1 MKKIVL
7 SAVLFTALFPLL
19 LFGQGTV
26 KEPSTE
32 KLFPAEVT
40 FSYAGKDYALRPTG
54 LTVRKKLFFKVY
66 GMVHYM
72 QDAPKT
78 ANEEDAFKEVLT
90 DGKAKQIT
98 LEFARDV
105 DAPKIKE
112 AYADGFKQHA
122 SREELGQI
130 QPLIDQF
137 IGYFSKDVK
146 ENDRF
151 VFRWIPGGSVAV
163 VIQGEEKPVI
173 ESAAFARA
181 LWSIWFAKGSI
192 VDREDLVRN
201 MTGQ

>member
-1 MKKIVL
+1 MKQIVL
-7 SAVLFTALFPLL
+7 SALLFTASFPLL
-19 LFGQGTV
+19 LLAQGTV

-40 FSYAGKDYALRPTG
+40 FSHAGKDYVLKPTG
-54 LTVRKKLFFKVY
+54 LAVRKKLFFKVY

-78 ANEEDAFKEVLT
+78 ANAEDAFKEVLS
-90 DGKAKQIT
+90 DERAKQIT

-105 DAPKIKE
+105 DVPKIKE

-122 SREELGQI
+122 SPDELRQI

-137 IGYFSKDVK
+137 TGYFSKDVK

-163 VIQGEEKPVI
+163 IIQGEEKPVI
-173 ESAAFARA
+173 TGVAFARA
-181 LWSIWFAKGSI
+181 LWSIWFGKGSI
-192 VDREDLVRN
+192 VDREDLVEN
-201 MTGQ
+201 MTAQ